1 MTSIVFCFA
10 VPFPEIRPKEQIF
23 IFFSN
28 GNYWVDNKTYGWNVF
43 LFPFKRNFNI
53 NHKAG
58 VQCENDHGEVPQ
70 QMLLFHQIISCKHN
84 FKVKYLLNIWAIT
97 YISDWSN
104 GMLER
109 MIDDV
114 RSQHNDNH
122 PFRLLNSY
130 GEASQFIWVSRT
142 PAHYAPTLPFRNEL
156 SLTWALLL
164 LLIAVIPGS
173 ITSNLLRSEWLC
185 PLIEEIRHFPPDLA
199 LPGIASPVDKFKV
212 SFWQGMQVN
221 TCTPLYCWSVVCLPH
236 ILVMELSSPHL
247 YTPVTPPRLVPV
259 LVKVQHLQFIQ
270 DRSLLDTWHH
280 SSVLFYNIP
289 AAPIL

>member
-1 MTSIVFCFA
+1 MHQKLYLYILRLLEKVWLQSESFKWLQSSFA
-10 VPFPEIRPKEQIF
+10 SLCLFLRFVQKSKYS
-23 IFFSN
+23 FFSSN

-104 GMLER
+104 GMLEM

-122 PFRLLNSY
+122 PFRLPNIY
-130 GEASQFIWVSRT
+130 VEASQLIWLSRT
-142 PAHYAPTLPFRNEL
+142 PPHYAHTLPFSNEL
-156 SLTWALLL
+156 SLTWAFFSFLLL
-164 LLIAVIPGS
+164 
-173 ITSNLLRSEWLC
+173 
-185 PLIEEIRHFPPDLA
+185 
-199 LPGIASPVDKFKV
+199 
-212 SFWQGMQVN
+212 
-221 TCTPLYCWSVVCLPH
+221 
-236 ILVMELSSPHL
+236 SS
-247 YTPVTPPRLVPV
+247 
-259 LVKVQHLQFIQ
+259 Q
-270 DRSLLDTWHH
+270 
-280 SSVLFYNIP
+280 
-289 AAPIL
+289 AP